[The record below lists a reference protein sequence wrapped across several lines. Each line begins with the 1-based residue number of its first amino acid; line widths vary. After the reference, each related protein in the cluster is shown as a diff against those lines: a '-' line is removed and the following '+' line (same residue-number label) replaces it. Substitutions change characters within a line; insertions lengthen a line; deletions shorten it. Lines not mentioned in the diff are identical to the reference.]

1 MVQVHNDFFPDW
13 PNMATKADMGV
24 KNIRT
29 PFEMLISFS
38 SSLQYIHVKLCCRGS
53 SSNSTNF
60 TRSCC
65 HKKSS
70 IVDAICHIFIEL
82 SKNGT
87 INWTFWIF
95 PVSSAL
101 RGGLL
106 WLISVNIIGVYY
118 WSIESSNLIS
128 QWLHFSCII
137 LWAASQSPFFTD
149 STTTHGCCSTHQAG
163 NWWCIFIMRVNENL
177 ITFSWL
183 KSNNSLSPMNELI
196 RLVYY
201 WEKTGGQPWSIEKES
216 RWKKNQKLL
225 QVCWGI

>member
-137 LWAASQSPFFTD
+137 LWAASQSPFFHWFNHHT
-149 STTTHGCCSTHQAG
+149 
-163 NWWCIFIMRVNENL
+163 
-177 ITFSWL
+177 WL
-183 KSNNSLSPMNELI
+183 LLHTP
-196 RLVYY
+196 
-201 WEKTGGQPWSIEKES
+201 GGQLMMYIYHES
-216 RWKKNQKLL
+216 KWEFNNIFLAQ
-225 QVCWGI
+225 I